1 MVAPCWPQL
10 IHCGG
15 EGVRRAVVEVVVVC
29 FGSPLTADGNVR
41 SQPEHLMRLLL
52 SCRAAGLLQLLLQL
66 LLLSL
71 PVVLHMKHH
80 YAQISKPTWQ
90 PTDI

>member
-1 MVAPCWPQL
+1 M
-10 IHCGG
+10 
-15 EGVRRAVVEVVVVC
+15 VEVVVVY
-29 FGSPLTADGNVR
+29 FGSPAQLMAMSG
-41 SQPEHLMRLLL
+41 SQPEHLMMVLPLPLPLLM
-52 SCRAAGLLQLLLQL
+52 LLQLLLQL

>member
-1 MVAPCWPQL
+1 M
-10 IHCGG
+10 
-15 EGVRRAVVEVVVVC
+15 EVVVVY
-29 FGSPLTADGNVR
+29 FGSPAQLMAMSG
-41 SQPEHLMRLLL
+41 SQPEHLMMVLPLPLLM
-52 SCRAAGLLQLLLQL
+52 LLQLLLQL

>member
-1 MVAPCWPQL
+1 M
-10 IHCGG
+10 G
-15 EGVRRAVVEVVVVC
+15 EGVRRAVVEVVVVY
-29 FGSPLTADGNVR
+29 FGSPAQLMAMSG

>member
-1 MVAPCWPQL
+1 MTAVTSSPARAL
-10 IHCGG
+10 RGG
-15 EGVRRAVVEVVVVC
+15 AWLVVVVVC

-52 SCRAAGLLQLLLQL
+52 SCRAAGLLPLLLQL
-66 LLLSL
+66 LLVSL